1 MERCTRNFRMAT
13 IRQDPKMTPPYL
25 PRDVVLNE
33 VKDPRLSLNVSKR
46 PYFKIAHNTRMRFT

>member
-1 MERCTRNFRMAT
+1 MAT